1 MSTSTPLLGVLL
13 GSFFNDHLKLQR
25 GLRPNSIRSYADAMR
40 LFLQFAAETAR
51 KKITQLTL
59 DDLDAELVSRFLNSL
74 EEGRSNAAQSRNQ
87 RLAALRTFFEYVGL
101 RFPER
106 LGQAQKVVAIPRKR
120 AQSPET
126 IFLERDEIES
136 TLASLPKDGRYAL
149 RDRALLVFLYNT
161 GARVQEAA
169 DLRARDIHFDSTPRV
184 HLHGKGDKWRVCP
197 LWEETATLLNKLLA
211 EQGRSTPD
219 RPVFTGATDAA
230 LTRFGIYKLVRRYTT
245 CVAKRRADGRSSPV
259 SPHAW
264 RHSTAVHLL
273 EAGVEVNVIRAWL
286 GHASLETTN
295 RYAEITLRTKQAAL
309 EKCVIPTTADE
320 RIPPKPLWQ
329 TDATLLNWLRKI
341 AVSQRPFSQ
350 SGHIT
355 PQGTLHRQPLLGQS
369 APSTSSGEGWLPSL
383 SSAARS
389 CLSLL

>member
-1 MSTSTPLLGVLL
+1 MSTSTPPLGVVL
-13 GSFFNDHLKLQR
+13 GAFFNDHLKLQR
-25 GLRPNSIRSYADAMR
+25 GLRPNSITSYADAMR
-40 LFLQFAAETAR
+40 LLLQFAAEIAR

-59 DDLDAELVSRFLNSL
+59 DDLDSDLVSQFLNFL
-74 EEGRSNAAQSRNQ
+74 EESRSNAAQSRNQ
-87 RLAALRTFFEYVGL
+87 RLAALRTFFEYVGR

-126 IFLERDEIES
+126 IFLERDEIEG
-136 TLASLPKDGRYAL
+136 TLGALPKDGRYAL

-169 DLRARDIHFDSTPRV
+169 DLRARDIHFDPSPRV

-197 LWEETATLLNKLLA
+197 LWEETATLLNKLLTEHGWA
-211 EQGRSTPD
+211 SAPD
-219 RPVFTGATDAA
+219 QPVFTGATDAA
-230 LTRFGIYKLVRRYTT
+230 LTRFGIYKIIRRYTT
-245 CVAKRRADGRSSPV
+245 HVVKKRADGRLSPV
-259 SPHAW
+259 SPHVW

-309 EKCVIPTTADE
+309 EKCVIPATADE
-320 RIPPKPLWQ
+320 RIPRKPLWQ
-329 TDATLLNWLRKI
+329 TDPTLLNWL
-341 AVSQRPFSQ
+341 Q
-350 SGHIT
+350 S
-355 PQGTLHRQPLLGQS
+355 L
-369 APSTSSGEGWLPSL
+369 
-383 SSAARS
+383 
-389 CLSLL
+389 